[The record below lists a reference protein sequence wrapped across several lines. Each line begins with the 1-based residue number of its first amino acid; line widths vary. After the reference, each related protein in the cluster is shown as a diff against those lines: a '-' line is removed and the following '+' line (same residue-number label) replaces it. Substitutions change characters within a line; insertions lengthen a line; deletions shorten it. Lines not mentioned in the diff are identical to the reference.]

1 MRAILSIV
9 PITLMLAAAACS
21 RTESNVAAVPP
32 NPVPAAVS
40 SPPPPPS
47 PEPVTTTAS
56 IGKRFRVRTISALS
70 TKTAKN
76 GEAFQA
82 VLAEPLVVDG
92 VTLARAG
99 AAVTGIVASS
109 DPGGRVKGVAS
120 IALRAVSLVLVNG
133 QSVDLVTSS
142 HVSVARH
149 TKKKDAL
156 KIGIGSGIGAAIG
169 AIAGGGQGAAIGAG
183 AGAGAG
189 TGAVLATRGD
199 PAVIPSESL
208 LTFTL
213 RRPVSMVRYISQ
225 VPGK

>member
-1 MRAILSIV
+1 MRSLVSIG

-40 SPPPPPS
+40 SPPPPPPPP

-82 VLAEPLVVDG
+82 VLAEPLVADG

-99 AAVTGIVASS
+99 AAVTGVVANS

-120 IALRAVSLVLVNG
+120 IAVRAVSLALVNG
-133 QSVDLVTSS
+133 QSVDLV
-142 HVSVARH
+142 
-149 TKKKDAL
+149 
-156 KIGIGSGIGAAIG
+156 
-169 AIAGGGQGAAIGAG
+169 
-183 AGAGAG
+183 
-189 TGAVLATRGD
+189 ATRGD